1 MLQKLRAGDWRDP
14 EGWVERAL
22 SDLRSRPWSLV
33 VLHDL
38 ATGAMMHLEHF
49 PRALR
54 DEDVEVTQEYRPECA
69 PIADGKILQSI
80 DQFVVQTGV

>member
-1 MLQKLRAGDWRDP
+1 M
-14 EGWVERAL
+14 
-22 SDLRSRPWSLV
+22 
-33 VLHDL
+33 LHDL